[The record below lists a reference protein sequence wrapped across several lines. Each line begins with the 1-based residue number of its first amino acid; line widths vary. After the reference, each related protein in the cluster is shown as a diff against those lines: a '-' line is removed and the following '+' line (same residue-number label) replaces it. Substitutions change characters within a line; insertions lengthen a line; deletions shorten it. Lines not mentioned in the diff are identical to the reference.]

1 MKLRFLFTLFLLVI
15 VGLFV
20 ESSPTVNA
28 QEIVPTTTQ
37 LVIHNGQLLDM
48 DGRTDGKDTTFQV
61 YDLSNQY
68 QISFDPTSLKQHLAG
83 KDAMQI
89 QSYIGANHLSLITT
103 VKTNNN
109 GQAPNVVLNQDVIA
123 VLIVQTGDSYNQNG
137 DKVFA
142 QPTVINL
149 PVKDDTGHQQGVV
162 NIFIKATVLP
172 GDVPP
177 IVPSHPEQPATV
189 MPSKSGS
196 TTSSNQPHSWLPTT
210 GQMKRQTFWIGI
222 FVILISG
229 LIIIYLRREKKTNE
243 N

>member
-1 MKLRFLFTLFLLVI
+1 MKLRFLFISFLLVI

-68 QISFDPTSLKQHLAG
+68 QISSDPTSLKQYLAG
-83 KDAMQI
+83 KDAVRI
-89 QSYIGANHLSLITT
+89 QSYIRANHLSLITT

-142 QPTVINL
+142 QPTVITL
-149 PVKDDTGHQQGVV
+149 PVKDDTSHQQGVV
-162 NIFIKATVLP
+162 NIFVKATVLP

-177 IVPSHPEQPATV
+177 IGPSHPE
-189 MPSKSGS
+189 
-196 TTSSNQPHSWLPTT
+196 QPHSWLPTT

-229 LIIIYLRREKKTNE
+229 VIIIYLRREKRTNE